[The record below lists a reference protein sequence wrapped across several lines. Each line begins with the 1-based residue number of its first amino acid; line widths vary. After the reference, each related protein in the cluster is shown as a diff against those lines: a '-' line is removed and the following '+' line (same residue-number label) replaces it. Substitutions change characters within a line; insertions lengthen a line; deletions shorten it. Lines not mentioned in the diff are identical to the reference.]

1 MKIFKKSLW
10 LILPAIFILNV
21 ANAQNEDIQNSG
33 LYKHYQMKYIFGM
46 KYNDPAVSKDALYSL
61 IALDPNDDSIKMV
74 LCYYYFENKIFASSL
89 FVSGDVLARHPNHI
103 DALRINAMS
112 YESLGVRDKAITQ
125 YESLYL
131 KTNDVGVLYQVAVLQ
146 FGLERYTEAITN
158 LGIIIKDP
166 QAKALKLNF
175 AKTETEQ
182 QEVTLEAAAYNLWGM
197 IEKQQGNKE
206 EARKHF
212 NKALEIDPEFAIAK
226 QNLEELDKK

>member
-89 FVSGDVLARHPNHI
+89 FVSGDVLVRHPNHI

>member
-226 QNLEELDKK
+226 QNLEELYKK